1 MIEITNNAELQKALE
16 AMDCAQQRRL
26 AARFVEDVLFLT
38 RDERIPKV
46 IRTVLSDHPDPE
58 ELESARKMAKASIVD
73 SHCRCGA
80 DCDWCEQAAY
90 FVARAAAAAVAPE
103 NKCLSK
109 SAAWEAAVN
118 ARMACT
124 CASIDGEDI
133 ASPEC
138 EKQQQIA
145 TEFLNALEQEQHT

>member
-1 MIEITNNAELQKALE
+1 MIQIENNADFKKALE
-16 AMDCAQQRRL
+16 AMDCEQQRKL
-26 AARFVEDVLFLT
+26 AARFVESVLFLT
-38 RDERIPKV
+38 KDERIPKV
-46 IRTVLSDHPDPE
+46 IKAVLTNNPGPE

-73 SHCRCGA
+73 SHCRCGS
-80 DCDWCEQAAY
+80 DCDWREQAAY

-103 NKCLSK
+103 NKCMAK

-133 ASPEC
+133 SEREC
-138 EKQQQIA
+138 EKQQHIA
-145 TEFLNALEQEQHT
+145 TEFLNALQQESNT